1 MSLMTF
7 TLTQGLLS
15 PEMTHLLYSQDDS
28 FPYKLLPFTS
38 SVYSGFSGEPP
49 VSFAKQWMEVEGRGI
64 TQMLKKKK
72 KKPPHA
78 HNFSLYFSFTKYLT
92 TCKEYK

>member
-15 PEMTHLLYSQDDS
+15 PEMSHLLYSQDDS

-64 TQMLKKKK
+64 TQMLKKKQK
-72 KKPPHA
+72 TPHA